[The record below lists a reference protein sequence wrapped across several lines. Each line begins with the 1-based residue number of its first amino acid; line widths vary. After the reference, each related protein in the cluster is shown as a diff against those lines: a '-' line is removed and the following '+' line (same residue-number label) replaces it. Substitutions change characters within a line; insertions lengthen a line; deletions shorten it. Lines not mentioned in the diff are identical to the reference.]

1 MEIKE
6 MLESNSLIL
15 VNFNDNNYILCK
27 SFLLKVWKE
36 SEEHLKS
43 TIKHSA
49 LNAAMYR
56 YCKNLFYNTHHSNT
70 KDNYIIYIKIV

>member
-27 SFLLKVWKE
+27 SFLLKVWIE

-43 TIKHSA
+43 TINIQ
-49 LNAAMYR
+49 L
-56 YCKNLFYNTHHSNT
+56 
-70 KDNYIIYIKIV
+70 